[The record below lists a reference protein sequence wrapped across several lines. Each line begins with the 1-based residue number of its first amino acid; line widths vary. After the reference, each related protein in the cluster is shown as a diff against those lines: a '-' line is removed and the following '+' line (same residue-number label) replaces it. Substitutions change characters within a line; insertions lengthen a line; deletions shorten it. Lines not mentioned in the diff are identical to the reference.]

1 MLQKAIRNAD
11 HSSPQLGRV
20 LIVDDDLAMR
30 RLIASYLSSH
40 NCLTVEL
47 SDPAGILQHV
57 ESGGFSLIILDVHL
71 GQKDGFDVLR
81 QVRERSDIPVIMIT
95 GQRQDE
101 IDRVVGLELGAD
113 DYLAKPFNLRELL
126 ARAKATLRR
135 QEMGRAAPGSPHQR
149 GGFRFQGWELRRKT
163 RTLTDPHGT
172 EVPLTKREYGL
183 LVAFLEA
190 PGRPLARE
198 HLLQATRIHE
208 DIFDRSID
216 VQVLRLRRKLEDD
229 PANPIMIKTERG
241 IGYIFDV
248 AVERFF

>member
-95 GQRQDE
+95 G
-101 IDRVVGLELGAD
+101 
-113 DYLAKPFNLRELL
+113 
-126 ARAKATLRR
+126 RALSLPISFFRNC
-135 QEMGRAAPGSPHQR
+135 MPSMPGILISVM
-149 GGFRFQGWELRRKT
+149 T
-163 RTLTDPHGT
+163 I
-172 EVPLTKREYGL
+172 
-183 LVAFLEA
+183 
-190 PGRPLARE
+190 PG
-198 HLLQATRIHE
+198 
-208 DIFDRSID
+208 
-216 VQVLRLRRKLEDD
+216 
-229 PANPIMIKTERG
+229 
-241 IGYIFDV
+241 
-248 AVERFF
+248 